1 MLSRITTPFATL
13 LAGFAVLVAVVPQ
26 ANYAHAHDLSAKRC
40 LSLKKARSGEL
51 NVANN
56 EWRNTCNK
64 KLRIRFRFCKTLG
77 PQGGCPDAESR
88 GEGLGEVGPAG
99 NAGVGTALAPSVD
112 YYFGKGYAVSY
123 GGCLYDRRLGTMW
136 QEQVAPQIK
145 SNGTKVTCPHSHCP
159 EGLTKNAKCP
169 NQPGDGANSFGSGSG
184 SGKSGGGDNS
194 CKYAN
199 DGECDET
206 KFCPRGTDSNDCG
219 ISGGQSAGGAAGDNG
234 APTGTKTE
242 QSLRKHGAWDGQLDV
257 NARVKPEGG
266 AGNTSHLHV
275 AAVENDMESAK
286 WLIDNGAD
294 VNAQSEDG
302 KTPLHL
308 AAYGDRQDI
317 ANMLIAKGADVN
329 AKDEDGA
336 TPLHVAALNNGMSVA
351 EALIDSG
358 ANINPTVSN
367 GATPMDFAIHFEQD
381 EMRSF
386 LSQYGGRCD
395 YYEC

>member
-1 MLSRITTPFATL
+1 MNRILTL
-13 LAGFAVLVAVVPQ
+13 IFAVALLGGFP
-26 ANYAHAHDLSAKRC
+26 AHAHDLSAKEC
-40 LSLKKARSGEL
+40 ISLKKARSGEL
-51 NVANN
+51 NISNY
-56 EWRNTCNK
+56 EWRNACDKPLNM
-64 KLRIRFRFCKTLG
+64 RFKFCKPPATG
-77 PQGGCPDAESR
+77 ENCEKGQGTGITQIPPHGKRFA
-88 GEGLGEVGPAG
+88 PA
-99 NAGVGTALAPSVD
+99 VD
-112 YYFGKGYAVSY
+112 YHFGKGFSVSY
-123 GGCLYDRRLGTMW
+123 AACFYDPAFGENW
-136 QEQVAPQIK
+136 GFQVYPTFQSHGK
-145 SNGTKVTCPHSHCP
+145 HKCGHSHCP
-159 EGLTKNAKCP
+159 DGVTKSKKCP
-169 NQPGDGANSFGSGSG
+169 NTGEDSSSSGSG
-184 SGKSGGGDNS
+184 SGESGGGANS

-219 ISGGQSAGGAAGDNG
+219 ISGGQSAGGAAGNNG

-275 AAVENDMESAK
+275 AAIENDMESAK

-308 AAYGDRQDI
+308 AAYGDRRDI